1 MKSITWYVAKQVAS
15 VTIFV
20 TVTLCFAIWLTQSL
34 RLIDLILNRGL
45 PVSTFLYMATLL
57 LPRFLI
63 IVVPIAAFC
72 ATLFTYNKMISD
84 SELIVMRSAG
94 LSQYSLAKPGL
105 IVAILVTGFTFLL
118 TLYLLPTSFRHFKD
132 LQYQIRHDF
141 TTVLLQEGVDRKS
154 VV

>member
-1 MKSITWYVAKQVAS
+1 MMCALVAGVQTCALPISWYMAGQVAS

-72 ATLFTYNKMISD
+72 ATLFTYNKKIGRAH
-84 SELIVMRSAG
+84 V
-94 LSQYSLAKPGL
+94 
-105 IVAILVTGFTFLL
+105 
-118 TLYLLPTSFRHFKD
+118 
-132 LQYQIRHDF
+132 
-141 TTVLLQEGVDRKS
+141 
-154 VV
+154 

>member
-1 MKSITWYVAKQVAS
+1 MLATEIRAVAVQDHIQRMKSITWYMARQVAS

-20 TVTLCFAIWLTQSL
+20 TVTLCFAIWLTKSL

-72 ATLFTYNKMISD
+72 APLFNYNKMISD
-84 SELIVMRSAG
+84 KIGREHV
-94 LSQYSLAKPGL
+94 
-105 IVAILVTGFTFLL
+105 
-118 TLYLLPTSFRHFKD
+118 
-132 LQYQIRHDF
+132 
-141 TTVLLQEGVDRKS
+141 
-154 VV
+154 